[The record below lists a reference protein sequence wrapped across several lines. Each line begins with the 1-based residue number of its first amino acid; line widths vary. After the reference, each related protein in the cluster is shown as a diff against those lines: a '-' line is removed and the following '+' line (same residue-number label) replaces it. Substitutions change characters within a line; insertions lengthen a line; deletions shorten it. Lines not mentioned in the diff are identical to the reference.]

1 MATDVHADR
10 DTRAKRFVT
19 TTLEV
24 EGREETKVVE
34 LPAFEPVPWGE
45 DADLHI
51 VGARLERVDA
61 MDKIS
66 GRARYT
72 ADVQRPGMVHAVLVR
87 STVAHGT
94 ATVDLSAARAHPGVL
109 DVLVAADIAGTLQA
123 PASRLFDT
131 RVAYVGQPLAAICAE
146 SQHVARQAAL
156 LVRIAYV
163 TAPHALTHAQA
174 TAPGAPIVR
183 GGRSNVAL
191 SSPLVHARGDIDQGL
206 AEAEVTVTIT
216 VRTPC
221 ALHSALEPHG
231 AVAEWE
237 GDRLLV
243 WESTQGVFRV
253 RNAMATAFTLPHTD
267 VRVQCDYM
275 GGGFGAKSTAGPHT
289 FAAALFARRLR
300 LPVRCVLDRESE
312 QMDTGNRPASEQ
324 LVTLGATT
332 RGALTAIRMAA
343 RIPLGVMGWEGG
355 PAKIY
360 HELYSCPNVHTTE
373 HFAFVNASAMQAF
386 RAPGHVEG
394 AFGLERAMDVLAKKL
409 GMDPLALRL
418 ANVAEHDEEKD
429 RPWSGNRLRA
439 CYAEGAKRFGW
450 VARGKGTTGK
460 TKVTEKAVLGGNV
473 PLGGGPHVRRGVG
486 LAAQSWGTGGGPPA
500 YALCRINSDGTAT
513 VLTGTQDLGTGVRT
527 VLTQVAAE
535 ALGMRAAHVR
545 VVVGDTERLPYT
557 GTSWGSM
564 TTPSVAPAVRMA
576 AEDARNQFFEAAAEM
591 LDVSAETLTSRD
603 GTIHSSADGRTV
615 TFADVAKKL
624 GEVMIIGR
632 GSRGPNP
639 TRTGIFSFGVQFAEV
654 EVDLDTGVVR
664 VLRIVAAHDA
674 GRILNPTLA
683 ESQLEGG
690 IIQGL
695 GFALFEERV
704 LDARTGAPMNPTL
717 HDYKMPT
724 MADVPYIDAFCVA
737 SVDTIAN
744 HVGARGLAE
753 PPIIPTAPAI
763 ANAVADAIGTEVFEI
778 PLTPWRVLAA
788 IGSASAAS
796 FTPHES

>member
-1 MATDVHADR
+1 MATEVR
-10 DTRAKRFVT
+10 TEGAKRFIT
-19 TTLEV
+19 TTIEV

-34 LPAFEPVPWGE
+34 VPAFDCEPWGD
-45 DADLHI
+45 DAALTI
-51 VGARLERVDA
+51 VGRPVERVDA
-61 MDKIS
+61 MEKAT
-66 GRARYT
+66 GRAIYT
-72 ADVQRPGMVHAVLVR
+72 ADVRRPGMVYAMLVR
-87 STVAHGT
+87 STIARGK
-94 ATVDLSAARAHPGVL
+94 ATVDTTGARASRGAL
-109 DVLVAADIAGTLQA
+109 DVLTAADIAGTLGG
-123 PASRLFDT
+123 PAARLFDT
-131 RVAYVGQPLAAICAE
+131 NVSYVGQPLAAVCAE
-146 SQHVARQAAL
+146 TLGGAWAAAAAVRVTYDASPHV
-156 LVRIAYV
+156 
-163 TAPHALTHAQA
+163 LTYEAA
-174 TAPGAPIVR
+174 TAPDAPVVR
-183 GGRSNVAL
+183 GGASNLAL
-191 SSPLVHARGDIDQGL
+191 GSPLVHERGDIAAGL
-206 AEAEVTVTIT
+206 AAADVTVTIT

-237 GDRLLV
+237 GDRLSV

-253 RNAMATAFTLPHTD
+253 RNALASAFRLPHTH
-267 VRVQCDYM
+267 VRVQCEFM

-289 FAAALFARRLR
+289 FAAALFARRLQ
-300 LPVRCVLDRESE
+300 LPVRCVLDREEE

-324 LVTLGATT
+324 VVTLGATGDG
-332 RGALTAIRMAA
+332 RLTAIRLDA

-373 HFAFVNASAMQAF
+373 RFAFVNASAMQAF

-394 AFGLERAMDVLAKKL
+394 AFGLERAMDVLARKL

-418 ANVAEHDEEKD
+418 ANVAERDEEKG
-429 RPWSGNRLRA
+429 RPWSGNRLRE
-439 CYAEGAKRFGW
+439 CYAQGAARFGW
-450 VARGKGTTGK
+450 THEHGAAARVAAPAGAR
-460 TKVTEKAVLGGNV
+460 
-473 PLGGGPHVRRGVG
+473 VRRGAG
-486 LAAQSWGTGGGPPA
+486 MAAQSWGAGGGPPA
-500 YALCRINSDGTAT
+500 YAICRINADGTAT
-513 VLTGTQDLGTGVRT
+513 VLTGTQDLGTGSRT

-535 ALGMRAAHVR
+535 ALGMKASQVR

-576 AEDARNQFFEAAAEM
+576 AEDARNQFFEAAAEI
-591 LDVSAETLTSRD
+591 LDVGPETLGASE
-603 GTIHSSADGRTV
+603 GTIRSSASARTV
-615 TFADVAKKL
+615 TYAEVGKKL

-639 TRTGIFSFGVQFAEV
+639 PRTAIFSFGVQFAEV

-674 GRILNPTLA
+674 GRILNPSLA
-683 ESQLEGG
+683 GSQLEGG

-695 GFALFEERV
+695 GLALFEERV

-724 MADVPYIDAFCVA
+724 MSDIPRIDAFCVGGA
-737 SVDTIAN
+737 DPVAN

-763 ANAVADAIGTEVFEI
+763 ANAVADAIGADVFEA
-778 PLTPWRVLAA
+778 PLTPWRVLGAMA
-788 IGSASAAS
+788 RG
-796 FTPHES
+796 E

>member
-1 MATDVHADR
+1 MATDV
-10 DTRAKRFVT
+10 RAEGARRFIT
-19 TTLEV
+19 TTIEV

-34 LPAFEPVPWGE
+34 VPAFDPEPWGE
-45 DADLHI
+45 GAALTI
-51 VGARLERVDA
+51 VGQRVERVDA
-61 MDKIS
+61 MEKVT
-66 GRARYT
+66 GRAVYT
-72 ADVQRPGMVHAVLVR
+72 ADVRRPGMVCAVLVR
-87 STVAHGT
+87 STIARGK
-94 ATVDLSAARAHPGVL
+94 ATVDVSAARAHAGVL
-109 DVLVAADIAGTLQA
+109 DVLTAADIAGALGG

-131 RVAYVGQPLAAICAE
+131 SVSYVGQPLAAVCAE
-146 SQHVARQAAL
+146 SMGAAWAAAA
-156 LVRIAYV
+156 LVRISYDEL
-163 TAPHALTHAQA
+163 PHVLTYESA
-174 TAPGAPIVR
+174 TAAGAPAVR
-183 GGRSNVAL
+183 GNASNLAL
-191 SSPLVHARGDIDQGL
+191 GSPLVRQRGDIAAGL
-206 AEAEVTVTIT
+206 AAAQVTITIT

-237 GDRLLV
+237 GDRLSV

-253 RNAMATAFTLPHTD
+253 RNGLAGAFKLPHTH
-267 VRVQCDYM
+267 VRVQCDFM
-275 GGGFGAKSTAGPHT
+275 GGGFGAKSSAGPHT
-289 FAAALFARRLR
+289 FAAALFARRLQI
-300 LPVRCVLDRESE
+300 PVRCVLDREGE
-312 QMDTGNRPASEQ
+312 QMDTGNRPSSEQ
-324 LVTLGATT
+324 VVTLGATNAG
-332 RGALTAIRMAA
+332 RLTAIRLDA

-360 HELYSCPNVHTTE
+360 HEMYSCPNVHTTE
-373 HFAFVNASAMQAF
+373 SFALINASAMQAF

-409 GMDPLALRL
+409 GLDPVALRL
-418 ANVAEHDEEKD
+418 ANVAEHDEEKE
-429 RPWSGNRLRA
+429 RPWSGNRLRE
-439 CYAEGAKRFGW
+439 CYAQGAKRFGW
-450 VARGKGTTGK
+450 VSKGGKPRKKAKASTSMAVAPDTLAGTR
-460 TKVTEKAVLGGNV
+460 ASSR
-473 PLGGGPHVRRGVG
+473 VRRGVG
-486 LAAQSWGTGGGPPA
+486 VAAQSWGTGGGPPA

-527 VLTQVAAE
+527 VLAQVAAE
-535 ALGMRAAHVR
+535 SLGMKVSQVR

-576 AEDARNQFFEAAAEM
+576 AEDARNQFFEAAAEI
-591 LDVSAETLTSRD
+591 LDVPTDTLRAAD
-603 GTIHSSADGRTV
+603 GTIRSSASDRTL
-615 TFADVAKKL
+615 TFADVGKRL
-624 GEVMIIGR
+624 GEVMIMGR

-639 TRTGIFSFGVQFAEV
+639 PQTGIFSFGVQFAEV

-695 GFALFEERV
+695 GLALFEERV
-704 LDARTGAPMNPTL
+704 LDARTGMPMNPTL
-717 HDYKMPT
+717 HDYKLPT
-724 MADVPYIDAFCVA
+724 MADIPQIDAFCVEGA
-737 SVDTIAN
+737 DPIAN

-763 ANAVADAIGTEVFEI
+763 ANAVADAIGADVFEV

-788 IGSASAAS
+788 IAVG
-796 FTPHES
+796 E